1 MCAGQEMSNVT
12 SRQKQFLGALG
23 QKDVDNLTKEQAS
36 LLIDRLLAAEKQ
48 SGKTFPCPYC
58 RKSFG
63 PRPKR
68 TKKCPHCG
76 QTIYHICG
84 RFLTASKVST
94 LNQKEWFKEE
104 RDNVKANIRDDWKDE
119 QEFRREFK
127 EKHTVGYLVKIG
139 PDCVHASH
147 IQSLLVLLE
156 DAKTNPDMLPPYDGC
171 CHDTCECEYKPV
183 TADRVPKRTRVAEIV
198 KSTSKPHRKT
208 GCLGLV
214 LFVLIFVATCTL
226 LW

>member
-1 MCAGQEMSNVT
+1 MSNAT
-12 SRQKQFLGALG
+12 NKQKQFLGALG
-23 QKDVDNLTKEQAS
+23 HKDVVNLTKEQAS
-36 LLIDRLLAAEKQ
+36 QLIDQLLNVERQ

-84 RFLTASKVST
+84 TFLTESKVGD

-104 RDNVKANIRDDWKDE
+104 RDNAKANIRDDWKDE

-127 EKHTVGYLVKIG
+127 EKHTIGYLLKIG
-139 PDCVHASH
+139 PNCPNAFHL
-147 IQSLLVLLE
+147 QGLLVTLE
-156 DAKTNPDMLPPYDGC
+156 DAKANPDMLPPYDGC
-171 CHDTCECEYKPV
+171 RHDTCECEYEPV
-183 TADRVPKRTRVAEIV
+183 SADMVPKRTRVAELV
-198 KSTSKPHRKT
+198 KSAPKQRKKS
-208 GCLGLV
+208 GCLLALLLLV
-214 LFVLIFVATCTL
+214 VVTACTL
-226 LW
+226 WW